1 MSVTYDDCAGV
12 ETSSESFWEVGN
24 YKRTVRRIDD
34 GYRLCN
40 DLMACIQERAKI
52 EKVYSQQL
60 TDWTK
65 KWKTLIERGPQYG
78 SMERAWQAL
87 MTEADRVSDLHHEM
101 RNQIN
106 NEDLE
111 KIKNWQKDTFHKQL
125 IGGFKETKEA
135 EDGFRKAQKPW
146 AKKLKELEV
155 LKKAYHL
162 ACKEE
167 RLAVSRET
175 STKSDPGAPPDQ
187 AKKLSDKVEKCRQDT
202 QKAKERYEKGL
213 EEMGRHTPQYTENME
228 AVFETCQQLELKRLS
243 FLKEV
248 LMDIQRHLDLSTNC
262 SYANVYRDFRQSI
275 LTADEQDD
283 LKWFAANHGTG
294 MATNWPAFEEYSPDA
309 PQTTSRKEKGGG
321 LRKTA
326 EGGVAQG
333 PTESPSVHGGSA
345 RASTSEASGP
355 ADWSDDDT
363 PLARG
368 GSSGGRSNGDKNPF
382 DEADGG
388 SAAGSGNGGGR
399 IRALYDYQG
408 QEQDELS
415 FKAGDELTKLEE
427 EDEQGWCKGRMDDGT
442 VGLFPA
448 NYVEDI

>member
-243 FLKEV
+243 FHKEV

-321 LRKTA
+321 PRKTA

-368 GSSGGRSNGDKNPF
+368 GPSGGRSNGDRNPF

>member
-175 STKSDPGAPPDQ
+175 STKSDPAAPPDQ

-202 QKAKERYEKGL
+202 QKAKERYDKGL

-309 PQTTSRKEKGGG
+309 PQTTNRKEKGGP
-321 LRKTA
+321 RKMA

-333 PTESPSVHGGSA
+333 ATESPSAHGGSA

-363 PLARG
+363 PVARG
-368 GSSGGRSNGDKNPF
+368 GSTGGRSNGDKNPF

-388 SAAGSGNGGGR
+388 CSAGSGNGGGR